1 MSTYRIQAP
10 IMAAS
15 LFLAACSPAPAAA
28 PAAAAAATVPA
39 GTANGSPGLMAD
51 LMTDVSEVEKKMVD
65 LAKAIPAAKYTYRP
79 GTGVRSVGEVV
90 MHVAA
95 DNYFMPAAAGAVAPA
110 STGIKPDDYETAA
123 AYEKRAMSPDSA
135 VAQMVASFAFL
146 KDAMKAQTAAN
157 LTERKKMFGAEYTGQ
172 QTWIMATTHLHE
184 HLGQM
189 IAYARANNITPPWSK

>member
-1 MSTYRIQAP
+1 
-10 IMAAS
+10 
-15 LFLAACSPAPAAA
+15 
-28 PAAAAAATVPA
+28 
-39 GTANGSPGLMAD
+39 
-51 LMTDVSEVEKKMVD
+51 MTDVSEVEKKMVD

-79 GTGVRSVGEVV
+79 GAGVRSVGEVV

-95 DNYFMPAAAGAVAPA
+95 DNYFMPAATGVAAPA
-110 STGIKPDDYETAA
+110 STGINPDNYETTVAF
-123 AYEKRAMSPDSA
+123 EKRAMSPDSA

-157 LTERKKMFGAEYTGQ
+157 MTERKKMFGAEYTGQ